1 MRFWKSVPGAFV
13 LVLLI
18 GVGVAGAAVGQRVYR
33 VTHPPRQ
40 TEDNLTVTSALV
52 PIEEVQFEA
61 SDGVPLHGWLLEGDP
76 DRPFIVLCHS
86 LGSSKSSV
94 LDLGVR
100 LQKYGFNLLLF
111 DFRGHGRSGGEASSL
126 GINEKRDIIGAIDYL
141 DSLDGVRMDRIGLY
155 GVGMGAHA
163 GVLASIDRPAIK
175 VLVLDGLYPDAS
187 FTLNRKVFGGW
198 AFGTDHL
205 GFAPRAAFAM
215 MTPAPAGDR
224 RAADVLPRLVGRDVL
239 LLAPTGDA
247 ALTRE
252 MEAMYATIPEQR
264 DSDGNLALLPAT
276 RHENRY
282 GEDLETLEARVAEFF
297 WSRLVGA

>member
-1 MRFWKSVPGAFV
+1 MSFWRTVPGAVV

-18 GVGVAGAAVGQRVYR
+18 GIGAAGAAVGTRVYR
-33 VTHPPRQ
+33 VTHPPRL
-40 TEDNLTVTSALV
+40 TDDALTVTSAVV
-52 PIEEVQFEA
+52 PVEQVKFEA
-61 SDGVPLHGWLLEGDP
+61 SDGVLLDGWLLKGDP
-76 DRPFIVLCHS
+76 DRPFIVLCHG
-86 LGSSKSSV
+86 LGGSKSSV

-100 LQKYGFNLLLF
+100 LQKQGFNLLLF
-111 DFRGHGRSGGEASSL
+111 DFRGHGRSGGEARSL
-126 GINEKRDIIGAIDYL
+126 GSNEKRDVIGAIDFL
-141 DSLDGVRMDRIGLY
+141 DSLDGARVDRIGLY

-187 FTLNRKVFGGW
+187 FTLSRKVFGNW
-198 AFGTDHL
+198 AFGNDHL
-205 GFAPRAAFAM
+205 AFAPRAAFAM
-215 MTPAPAGDR
+215 MTTAPAGDH

-239 LLAPTGDA
+239 LVAPTGDV
-247 ALTRE
+247 ALARE

-276 RHENRY
+276 RHENAY
-282 GEDLETLEARVAEFF
+282 GQDLETLEKRVAEFF